1 MAEYGEGNN
10 TKQQADMQRAKPDA
24 PRPRDRD
31 GDETEEVGVLR
42 NILREIEDVEI
53 NTDMLDDTLRD
64 ARTVLANVLIDG
76 FNLLSDNI
84 SAMAKGVAQKSSL
97 KDLEEKKEDRAQTE
111 ETNSLLRKILN
122 AGETDLPVVKQG
134 FFSIIL
140 GVFGGLAGLA
150 LGFVRGLIPGIIDSF
165 LKSPTLN
172 FIFKTL
178 GKILGK
184 GLLAPIAF
192 IFDRLPERVQFT
204 LGFFADLITKK
215 IQKLVSNTI
224 KFFNKSFA
232 LIRNSIR
239 TLFGFP
245 AKQLELFT
253 KDGVSARIL
262 RVTKAVSGLFAGIL
276 GFLLVPFRA
285 VYTLIGNLTKPIK
298 SIIEAFVGKQKGPGM
313 VKGLVATAAKVMNP
327 FFTMFDTAFG
337 AFKSFGYTLG
347 RLFFP
352 LTVILG
358 VIDGIRGAVEG
369 VTNTAENESRLIGG
383 LFGALKGLLVGFIA
397 IPLNLL
403 TKGINFI
410 LKKLFGEDNFISNA
424 LTSFINEGG
433 FKTKLIE
440 PIVDFVESIIQ
451 ALYRFFYGIP
461 ETIGNIPDQISAFA
475 DKIIGFAANIFADA
489 MMLKRNVTNSIAEFF
504 KGLVRSFLPDPQANP
519 LSLEGIAAKLIPD
532 GIYEAVGLDPNT
544 GELLPVSVLPD
555 TPEVVDDQALVTR
568 GTRKQQ
574 DITANSVVDQS
585 VRRSTN
591 QSIVI
596 VQGNNSNTANTLKDA
611 FE

>member
-1 MAEYGEGNN
+1 MAEYGEEGNI
-10 TKQQADMQRAKPDA
+10 KQQADMQRAKPDA

-31 GDETEEVGVLR
+31 TDETQEVGVLR
-42 NILREIEDVEI
+42 NILTEIEDVGI
-53 NTDMLDDTLRD
+53 NTGTLDATLKD
-64 ARTVLANVLIDG
+64 ARTVLAQVLTDG
-76 FNLLSDNI
+76 FLNLSESI
-84 SAMAKGVAQKSSL
+84 KGMAQGVAQKSSL
-97 KDLEEKKEDRAQTE
+97 KELEDKKEDRAQVE

-122 AGETDLPVVKQG
+122 AGQTDLPVVKQG

-172 FIFKTL
+172 FLLKT
-178 GKILGK
+178 LGK
-184 GLLAPIAF
+184 GLLAPLGF
-192 IFDRLPERVQFT
+192 IFDRLPDRVQFT

-215 IQKLVSNTI
+215 VKKLVSNTVT
-224 KFFNKSFA
+224 FFTKSFA
-232 LIRNSIR
+232 LVRNFFR

-245 AKQLELFT
+245 AKQLSLF
-253 KDGVSARIL
+253 KEGGVSARIL
-262 RVTKAVSGLFAGIL
+262 RVTKAASGLFAGIL
-276 GFLLVPFRA
+276 GFLMTPFRA
-285 VYTLIGNLTKPIK
+285 VYDLIGNLTKPIK

-313 VKGLVATAAKVMNP
+313 VKGFAATAAKLLNP
-327 FFTMFDTAFG
+327 FFTMFDTAFQ
-337 AFKSFGYTLG
+337 AFKVFGATVG
-347 RLFFP
+347 RLFLP

-358 VIDGIRGAVEG
+358 VIDGIRGAVAG

-383 LFGALKGLLVGFIA
+383 LFGALKGILVGFVA

-403 TKGINFI
+403 TQGINFI

-424 LTSFINEGG
+424 LTSFIDEGG

-440 PIVDFVESIIQ
+440 PIVDFVESIFQ
-451 ALYRFFYGIP
+451 SLYRFFYSIP
-461 ETIGNIPDQISAFA
+461 ETIGNIPDQISAFT
-475 DKIIGFAANIFADA
+475 DKIIGFGAEIFADA
-489 MMLKRNVTNSIAEFF
+489 MMLKRNIQNNIAEFF

-532 GIYEAVGLDPNT
+532 GIYEKVGLDPNT

-568 GTRKQQ
+568 GTRRQQ
-574 DITANSVVDQS
+574 DITANSVVDAS
-585 VRRSTN
+585 VTRATSQVVN
-591 QSIVI
+591 I
-596 VQGNNSNTANTLKDA
+596 VQGNSSNTANTLKDS
-611 FE
+611 FG